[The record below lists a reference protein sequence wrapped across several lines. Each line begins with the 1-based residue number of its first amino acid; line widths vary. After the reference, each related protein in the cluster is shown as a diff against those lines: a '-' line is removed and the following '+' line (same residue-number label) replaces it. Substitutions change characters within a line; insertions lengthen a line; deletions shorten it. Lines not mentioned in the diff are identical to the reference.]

1 MQPVPA
7 SDVIELVVAV
17 DFDREVL
24 GVVLLDIDVD
34 IGALVFADF
43 LDAEAERSVVVLA
56 VGAVLSLLIPGK
68 DAIEDDAAKTTKQ
81 EEEPAGPTAAGRAG
95 TEGRPGPRPSARP
108 EPQLLAASKS

>member
-56 VGAVLSLLIPGK
+56 VAIGLLEAVI
-68 DAIEDDAAKTTKQ
+68 IEVPVAVIVVIVVA
-81 EEEPAGPTAAGRAG
+81 
-95 TEGRPGPRPSARP
+95 
-108 EPQLLAASKS
+108 

>member
-1 MQPVPA
+1 MLSSVFAANGAFTSPQA
-7 SDVIELVVAV
+7 FTDGVVAAMP
-17 DFDREVL
+17 
-24 GVVLLDIDVD
+24 I
-34 IGALVFADF
+34 A
-43 LDAEAERSVVVLA
+43 VVVLA